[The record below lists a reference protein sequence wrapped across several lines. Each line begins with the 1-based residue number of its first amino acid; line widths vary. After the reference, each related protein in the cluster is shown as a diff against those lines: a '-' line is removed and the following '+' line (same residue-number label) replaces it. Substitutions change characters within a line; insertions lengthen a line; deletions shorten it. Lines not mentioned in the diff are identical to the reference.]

1 MPRQSHGPVRQRGR
15 IVTRE
20 RVRSVSTT
28 PYLGMIADA
37 GAVGTLSEIGCV
49 PGPAS
54 ERGATRDTPVHD
66 KTVCIIDDELAMRES
81 LESLVRSMGV
91 RVRLYASAEAFR
103 TRASG
108 SSHCIVCD
116 IQMAGMSGIELLAAA
131 RRCCDVPIIFVTA
144 HPSARRLL
152 EAGRLGALCVL
163 EKPFDP
169 RELVRWVMQAL
180 AGC

>member
-1 MPRQSHGPVRQRGR
+1 
-15 IVTRE
+15 
-20 RVRSVSTT
+20 
-28 PYLGMIADA
+28 MIADA
-37 GAVGTLSEIGCV
+37 GAVGTLSEIRLRSRPCQR
-49 PGPAS
+49 AW
-54 ERGATRDTPVHD
+54 RHARHPVHD

-91 RVRLYASAEAFR
+91 RVRLYASAEAFLEHG
-103 TRASG
+103 ASG

-116 IQMAGMSGIELLAAA
+116 IQMAGMSGIELLAVLRAG
-131 RRCCDVPIIFVTA
+131 CCDVPIIFVTA